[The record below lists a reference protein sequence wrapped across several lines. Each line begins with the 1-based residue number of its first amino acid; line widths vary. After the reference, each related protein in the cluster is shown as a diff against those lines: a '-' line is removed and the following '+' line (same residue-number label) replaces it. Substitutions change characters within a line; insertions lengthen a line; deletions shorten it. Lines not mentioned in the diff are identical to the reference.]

1 MFRNPSKQI
10 IINSASQV
18 EFLKYDGSATY
29 IDIVS
34 PQKATDGFFLRGF
47 LQPILFGSLKA
58 VVSTTLISAA
68 AGAAGNKQVAT
79 FVTNAVTGDCSSENF
94 IIQYVSLKLSP
105 TEYQNQPLI
114 KHYQV
119 SATMPLNAT
128 AAQVAAQI
136 ALAITTDKNAPVT
149 AVAVSNTVTITAKE
163 SGVQF
168 LLVPTLPVR
177 GGLITGTFTVTVQPT
192 VDLNTYDDLKN
203 INWAKSSPFGP
214 LNFDQNAEIFP
225 VFGQT
230 YKSYRFILRG
240 TPFNASQLVPS
251 QDVTQEQV
259 LDDVRIWIANGLTA
273 QTTMDLIVADANT
286 AV

>member
-1 MFRNPSKQI
+1 MFKHPSKQI

-29 IDIVS
+29 TDIVS
-34 PQKATDGFFLRGF
+34 PSLATDGFFLRGF

-58 VVSTTLISAA
+58 VVSTTLIKAV

-119 SATMPLNAT
+119 SATMALNAT
-128 AAQVAAQI
+128 NAQVATAI
-136 ALAITTDKNAPVT
+136 AAAITADKNAPVT
-149 AVAVSNTVTITAKE
+149 AAAVSNTVTITAKE
-163 SGVQF
+163 SGVEF
-168 LLVPTLPVR
+168 ILVPTPANR
-177 GGLITGTFTVTVQPT
+177 GGLITGTFTVTTAPT
-192 VDLNTYDDLKN
+192 VDIGTYDDLKN
-203 INWAKSSPFGP
+203 INWAKGTPTGP
-214 LNFDQNAEIFP
+214 LLFDQNAEYFP
-225 VFGQT
+225 QFGQT
-230 YKSYRFILRG
+230 YKSYRFILKG
-240 TPFNASQLVPS
+240 TPFNSSELIPS
-251 QDVTQEQV
+251 LEPGTVDRE
-259 LDDVRIWIANGLTA
+259 VRLWIANGLTA

-286 AV
+286 AT